1 MIHESSSLAALPD
14 TITDQQPVRNDSAI
28 RDVARSCG
36 QLAVGCSDAAGYV
49 AGVSDGITRQLA
61 ALDELESVTVALDA
75 DQRRVALSTGE
86 ARRLSEQARCTL
98 ESERSQISTAVA
110 EFGALTA
117 LVASLGTRMTD
128 FAAAMEQVQ
137 RVSSAIDAIAAK
149 TNLLALNATIEA
161 QRAGEAGRTFAV
173 VAAEVKKLALETRQ
187 ATDEI
192 NRTMETFVVQAG
204 HVIHDIDE
212 GVKAGDRARKGVA
225 QISQT
230 VAEVSDLVASVDAIT
245 DGIARSTEVT
255 THGVGRVRETL
266 GQFGIQARESGQE
279 LTSAHK
285 RIDALEL
292 LSNTMLDQLAHSG
305 IPIDDTHYV
314 DLMLREV
321 TDVQQLIE
329 RGIASGEVS
338 RDSVFDTDYVAVPGT
353 DPVQYTTR
361 FNDFADRHIR
371 PILDRLTAID
381 NQRVIGAAIVD
392 RNGYLPTHLSAK
404 SLPQRPD
411 DPAWNALNCRNRRN
425 FMDDITARALAF
437 EGDYLLGVYRQD
449 MGQGRYRT
457 VKSVF
462 VPLWITGRRW
472 GNFEIGYID

>member
-1 MIHESSSLAALPD
+1 MAPVPLPAPAAP
-14 TITDQQPVRNDSAI
+14 QQRNDEAI
-28 RDVARSCG
+28 RAVARSCG

-49 AGVSDGITRQLA
+49 AGVSDGITRQLV
-61 ALDELESVTVALDA
+61 ALGELEKVTIALDA
-75 DQRRVALSTGE
+75 DQRDVARSTNE
-86 ARRLSEQARCTL
+86 ARRLSEQARGTL
-98 ESERSQISTAVA
+98 ERESAQIATAVS

-117 LVASLGTRMTD
+117 MVASLGARMTD

-161 QRAGEAGRTFAV
+161 QRAGDAGRTFAV

-192 NRTMETFVVQAG
+192 NRTMETFVAQAD
-204 HVIHDIDE
+204 HVIRDIDD
-212 GVKAGDRARKGVA
+212 GVKAGERAQRGVA

-230 VAEVSDLVASVDAIT
+230 VAEVAGLVSSVDAIT

-255 THGVGRVRETL
+255 TNGVGRVRETL
-266 GQFGIQARESGQE
+266 GLFGRQARDSAETLS
-279 LTSAHK
+279 SAHD
-285 RIDALEL
+285 RMAHLER

-305 IPIDDTHYV
+305 VTIDDTHYV

-321 TDVQQLIE
+321 AVVQHAIE
-329 RGIASGEVS
+329 RGIARGDVS
-338 RDSVFDTDYVAVPGT
+338 REAVFDTQYVLVPGT
-353 DPVQYTTR
+353 DPAQYTTR

-371 PILDRLTAID
+371 PILDRLAAMD
-381 NQRVIGAAIVD
+381 SQRISGAAIVD
-392 RNGYLPTHLSAK
+392 TNGYLPTHLSAK

-437 EGDYLLGVYRQD
+437 DGDFLLAAYRQD
-449 MGQGRYRT
+449 LGQGRYRT

-472 GNFEIGYID
+472 GNFEIGWID

>member
-1 MIHESSSLAALPD
+1 MASLPIPAADLEPA
-14 TITDQQPVRNDSAI
+14 RNDDAI
-28 RDVARSCG
+28 RAVARSCG

-49 AGVSDGITRQLA
+49 AGVSDGITRQLT
-61 ALDELESVTVALDA
+61 ALGELEMVTAALDA
-75 DQRRVALSTGE
+75 DQHGVAISTSE
-86 ARRLSEQARCTL
+86 ARRLSEQARSTL
-98 ESERSQISTAVA
+98 ERESAQISTAVS

-192 NRTMETFVVQAG
+192 NRTMETFVAQAG

-212 GVKAGDRARKGVA
+212 GVKAGERAQRGVA
-225 QISQT
+225 QISHT
-230 VAEVSDLVASVDAIT
+230 VAEVSDLVTSVDAIT
-245 DGIARSTEVT
+245 DSIARSSEVAT
-255 THGVGRVRETL
+255 RGVGRVRETL
-266 GQFGIQARESGQE
+266 GLFGIQAREGAQN
-279 LTSAHK
+279 LASAHE
-285 RIDALEL
+285 RMQRLEG

-305 IPIDDTHYV
+305 VTIDDTQYIE
-314 DLMLREV
+314 LMLREV
-321 TDVQQLIE
+321 TCVQSVIE
-329 RGIASGEVS
+329 RGIASDEVS
-338 RDSVFDTDYVAVPGT
+338 RDAVFDVDYVPIPGT
-353 DPVQYTTR
+353 DPVQFNTR
-361 FNDFADRHIR
+361 FNDFADQHIR

-381 NQRVIGAAIVD
+381 SQRIIGAAIVD
-392 RNGYLPTHLSAK
+392 RNGYLPTHLTEK
-404 SLPQRPD
+404 SQPQRAG
-411 DPAWNALNCRNRRN
+411 DPAWNAIHCRNRRN
-425 FMDDITARALAF
+425 FMDDMTARALAF
-437 EGDYLLGVYRQD
+437 EGDFLLSAYRQD
-449 MGQGRYRT
+449 LGQGRYRT

-472 GNFEIGYID
+472 GNFEIGWID